1 MSIAAL
7 AAAVPLVGQVATAVG
22 DVTKAVAPLLQPF
35 ADLAAKSLGDLLKKN
50 DAEPNKSVEF
60 ASLEVNKKQ
69 TLTFGNN
76 A

>member
-7 AAAVPLVGQVATAVG
+7 AAAVPVVGQVATAVG
-22 DVTKAVAPLLQPF
+22 DVTKAVAPLIQPF
-35 ADLAAKSLGDLLKKN
+35 ADLAAKTLGDALKKN

-60 ASLEVNKKQ
+60 ASLEVNEKR
-69 TLTFGNN
+69 TLTFGKN